1 MVVDPSRVA
10 LVRGVGPDRLARTHP
25 SDGIACV
32 GSDMSRHGDAACDN
46 RVGMPAHVR
55 HDERGGGRR
64 AVVVGMLAYLGLAL
78 VMFAHL
84 LWMSATR
91 ATTCACADSS
101 LFAWFFEWPLAA
113 LRQGHNPV
121 FSAAMFHPQGIN
133 LLSNTSVT
141 AWSFVLLPIT
151 WIWGPVASLNVAL
164 VAAPVL
170 SATSAM
176 WVARRWVRSGLA
188 AFVGGALYGFSPFV
202 LFQEAGA
209 HLMVTS
215 LFVPP
220 LVLAC
225 LDELLVRRRRPPVL
239 VGLLLGLCFVLQFF
253 LGTEVLVM
261 LVVATALSLVVLG
274 LGALVVDRAALAA
287 SLRGAFPGLAVALG
301 VAGALLAWPLWYAL
315 AGPEHLSGD
324 IWPYVTP
331 AQASVR
337 SFVQVVPGQG
347 LWWTPHWGRFMRPT
361 YLGPPLLATL
371 VVGLVVWR
379 RDVRLWCSI
388 AIGAIVA
395 WLALGA
401 RYWFGAWHYLQH
413 LPVLHNVMNERFS
426 ALLFL
431 PIGLS
436 LAIVLDHVAQ
446 WGPKMLRNLAALAVA
461 AACVAPFAIN
471 AAAALPYAASN
482 VWEPQWYASAA
493 DRLPAGQVVLGFPFF
508 TTTADLL
515 AVQALHGMHY
525 AIAGGTGPEWINSRQ
540 GKSEEPGYV
549 VIKDLASVTADPSLP
564 AHATAREADEVRA
577 ALRGWGVTD
586 VVDPME
592 SQPKPWGSQQP
603 RTPWAIAVWMSSVL
617 GQPSTVDDAWVWHLT
632 P

>member
-1 MVVDPSRVA
+1 
-10 LVRGVGPDRLARTHP
+10 
-25 SDGIACV
+25 
-32 GSDMSRHGDAACDN
+32 MSRGGDHAWDN
-46 RVGMPAHVR
+46 RIGMPAHVR
-55 HDERGGGRR
+55 HDERRHDRR
-64 AVVVGMLAYLGLAL
+64 AVLWGALVYLGLAL
-78 VMFAHL
+78 TMFAHV
-84 LWMSATR
+84 LWLSATR

-113 LRQGHNPV
+113 LQHGHNPV
-121 FSAAMFHPQGIN
+121 FSTAMFHPQGIN

-141 AWSFVLLPIT
+141 AWSFVLLPVT
-151 WIWGPVASLNVAL
+151 WVWGPIASLNVAL

-170 SATSAM
+170 SATCAM
-176 WVARRWVRSGLA
+176 WVARRWVHSSFA

-225 LDELLVRRRRPPVL
+225 LDELFVRRRRSPVL
-239 VGLLLGLCFVLQFF
+239 VGTGLGLCFVLQFF

-274 LGALVVDRAALAA
+274 IGALVLSRAALVA
-287 SLRGAFPGLAVALG
+287 SLRGALPGLVVALG
-301 VAGALLAWPLWYAL
+301 VAGALLAWPVWYAL

-347 LWWTPHWGRFMRPT
+347 LWWTPHWGKFMRPT
-361 YLGPPLLATL
+361 YLGPPLLVTL
-371 VVGLVVWR
+371 VAGLAVWH
-379 RDVRLWCSI
+379 RDRRLWC
-388 AIGAIVA
+388 AVGMGAVLA
-395 WLALGA
+395 WLALGS
-401 RYWFGAWHYLQH
+401 RYSFGAWHYLEH

-431 PIGLS
+431 PIGIA
-436 LAIVLDHVAQ
+436 LAIVLDHVGR
-446 WGPKMLRNLAALAVA
+446 WRPTTLAVVGVLGIA
-461 AACVAPFAIN
+461 AVCVAPFAMN
-471 AAAALPYAASN
+471 AVGALPYASST
-482 VWEPQWYASAA
+482 VWEPTWYASAA
-493 DRLPAGQVVLGFPFF
+493 DTLPAGQVVLGFPFF

-540 GKSEEPGYV
+540 GKEEPGYV
-549 VIKDLASVTADPSLP
+549 VIKDLASLTADPTLP
-564 AHATAREADEVRA
+564 AHATAREAAEVRA
-577 ALRGWGVTD
+577 ALRGWGVTY
-586 VVDPME
+586 VVDPMAA
-592 SQPKPWGSQQP
+592 QPMPWGSQQP
-603 RTPWAIAVWMSSVL
+603 RSPWAIAVWLSSAL
-617 GQPSTVDDAWVWHLT
+617 GTPSTADDAWVWHLT